1 MGFPGRL
8 NSYSTW
14 PLRVEIIDTDWPTR
28 HWHLEQ
34 TMGAVHR
41 DAASSSSFPTFHGR
55 TGPLKGK
62 TPAVSAGAWQLHPW
76 GGTGSMADYTARVNL
91 NLKVIDF
98 VQFGGQVYS
107 TGKAKAVLTPQM
119 LRDVYGVNAQVYFV
133 DADVPQ
139 IMPTE
144 SVRRR

>member
-1 MGFPGRL
+1 
-8 NSYSTW
+8 
-14 PLRVEIIDTDWPTR
+14 
-28 HWHLEQ
+28 
-34 TMGAVHR
+34 
-41 DAASSSSFPTFHGR
+41 
-55 TGPLKGK
+55 
-62 TPAVSAGAWQLHPW
+62 
-76 GGTGSMADYTARVNL
+76 MADYTARVNL

-139 IMPTE
+139 IIPTTFGAAPLKP
-144 SVRRR
+144 SVLINSLFSVHEIGTNKHELYSFVKNRAYSRINSRVERMGFETRLGLDIASILHLGKIH

>member
-1 MGFPGRL
+1 
-8 NSYSTW
+8 
-14 PLRVEIIDTDWPTR
+14 
-28 HWHLEQ
+28 
-34 TMGAVHR
+34 
-41 DAASSSSFPTFHGR
+41 
-55 TGPLKGK
+55 
-62 TPAVSAGAWQLHPW
+62 
-76 GGTGSMADYTARVNL
+76 MADYTARVNL

-107 TGKAKAVLTPQM
+107 IGKTKAVLTPQM

>member
-1 MGFPGRL
+1 
-8 NSYSTW
+8 
-14 PLRVEIIDTDWPTR
+14 
-28 HWHLEQ
+28 
-34 TMGAVHR
+34 
-41 DAASSSSFPTFHGR
+41 
-55 TGPLKGK
+55 
-62 TPAVSAGAWQLHPW
+62 
-76 GGTGSMADYTARVNL
+76 MADYTARVNL

-139 IMPTE
+139 IIPTN

>member
-1 MGFPGRL
+1 M
-8 NSYSTW
+8 
-14 PLRVEIIDTDWPTR
+14 
-28 HWHLEQ
+28 
-34 TMGAVHR
+34 
-41 DAASSSSFPTFHGR
+41 
-55 TGPLKGK
+55 
-62 TPAVSAGAWQLHPW
+62 
-76 GGTGSMADYTARVNL
+76 
-91 NLKVIDF
+91 KVIDF
-98 VQFGGQVYS
+98 VQFGGHVYS